1 MTVDIIIPL
10 RYHYNTMTTKLQI
23 PIDQDVREG
32 LERRARSLGFDSA
45 QAYIRVWAKAE
56 ADGRKL
62 DFDGK
67 AVVLSPEANARY
79 EQMLAELE
87 ADKKSGKVEVFTS
100 VEDFMK
106 DL

>member
-1 MTVDIIIPL
+1 
-10 RYHYNTMTTKLQI
+10 MTTKLQI
-23 PIDQDVREG
+23 PIDQEVREG

-56 ADGRKL
+56 AEGRKL

-79 EQMLAELE
+79 EKMIAELDAE
-87 ADKKSGKVEVFTS
+87 KKAGKAKEFTS

>member
-1 MTVDIIIPL
+1 M
-10 RYHYNTMTTKLQI
+10 
-23 PIDQDVREG
+23 DQDVRDG

-45 QAYIRVWAKAE
+45 QAYLRAWAKAE

-67 AVVLSPEANARY
+67 SIVLSPEANARY
-79 EQMLAELE
+79 EEMIADP
-87 ADKKSGKVEVFTS
+87 AIDKKTGKVVEFIS
-100 VEDFMK
+100 VDDFMK

>member
-1 MTVDIIIPL
+1 
-10 RYHYNTMTTKLQI
+10 MTTKLQI

-79 EQMLAELE
+79 EQMIAELDE
-87 ADKKSGKVEVFTS
+87 EKKAGQVKEFNS
-100 VEDFMK
+100 VGDFMK
-106 DL
+106 DI

>member
-1 MTVDIIIPL
+1 
-10 RYHYNTMTTKLQI
+10 MTTKLQI

-79 EQMLAELE
+79 EQMIAELDKE
-87 ADKKSGKVEVFTS
+87 KKSGNVKEFSS

>member
-1 MTVDIIIPL
+1 
-10 RYHYNTMTTKLQI
+10 MTTKLQI
-23 PIDQDVREG
+23 PIDQDVRDG

-67 AVVLSPEANARY
+67 TVTLSPDANNRY
-79 EQMLAELE
+79 EQIIAEIE
-87 ADKKSGKVEVFTS
+87 IEKGSGKVKEFTS
-100 VEDFMK
+100 VDNLMK
-106 DL
+106 DLQA

>member
-1 MTVDIIIPL
+1 
-10 RYHYNTMTTKLQI
+10 MTTKLQI
-23 PIDQDVREG
+23 PIDQDVRDA

-45 QAYIRVWAKAE
+45 HAYIRVWAKAE

-67 AVVLSPEANARY
+67 AVTLSPEANVRY
-79 EQMLAELE
+79 ERMIAELE
-87 ADKKSGKVEVFTS
+87 AEKKSGDVREFS
-100 VEDFMK
+100 SADDFMK

>member
-1 MTVDIIIPL
+1 
-10 RYHYNTMTTKLQI
+10 MTTKLQI

-56 ADGRKL
+56 ADGRTL
-62 DFDGK
+62 DFNGK

-79 EQMLAELE
+79 EQMIAELDE
-87 ADKKSGKVEVFTS
+87 EKKSGKVKEFTS

-106 DL
+106 DM

>member
-1 MTVDIIIPL
+1 M
-10 RYHYNTMTTKLQI
+10 NTKLQI
-23 PIDQDVREG
+23 PIDQDVRDG

-79 EQMLAELE
+79 EQMIADLDAE
-87 ADKKSGKVEVFTS
+87 KKSGKIKEFSS
-100 VEDFMK
+100 VEDFMN

>member
-1 MTVDIIIPL
+1 
-10 RYHYNTMTTKLQI
+10 MTTKFQI
-23 PIDQDVREG
+23 PIDQTVREG

-67 AVVLSPEANARY
+67 VVVLSPEANARY
-79 EQMLAELE
+79 EQMIAELDE
-87 ADKKSGKVEVFTS
+87 EKKSGKIKEFNS

>member
-1 MTVDIIIPL
+1 
-10 RYHYNTMTTKLQI
+10 MTTKLQI

-45 QAYIRVWAKAE
+45 QAYVRVWAKAE
-56 ADGRKL
+56 ADGRTL
-62 DFDGK
+62 DFNGK

-79 EQMLAELE
+79 EQMIAELE
-87 ADKKSGKVEVFTS
+87 ADKKAGKVQKFTS
-100 VEDFMK
+100 VDDFMK